1 MGDALV
7 KIRAAEN
14 SVIHMNI
21 PPRRQQP
28 YKGAAQRAA
37 VGRPDMSAA
46 MLLNVSFYFLCFLQ
60 YSGKLG
66 MFRLIEAVVADAEN
80 AIAVRQ
86 QRNDPSKIALP
97 VAAGAGEQQ
106 DDRRVLRTEG
116 INFHLPTPFRN
127 PLFAIFSVSS
137 DSS

>member
-1 MGDALV
+1 
-7 KIRAAEN
+7 
-14 SVIHMNI
+14 
-21 PPRRQQP
+21 
-28 YKGAAQRAA
+28 
-37 VGRPDMSAA
+37 
-46 MLLNVSFYFLCFLQ
+46 
-60 YSGKLG
+60 

-97 VAAGAGEQQ
+97 VAAGTGKQQ

>member
-1 MGDALV
+1 
-7 KIRAAEN
+7 
-14 SVIHMNI
+14 MNI

-86 QRNDPSKIALP
+86 RGMTRPKLP
-97 VAAGAGEQQ
+97 FQWQQVPGSSRMTGACSAPKE
-106 DDRRVLRTEG
+106 
-116 INFHLPTPFRN
+116 
-127 PLFAIFSVSS
+127 
-137 DSS
+137 